1 VRPRDDLSENEI
13 SVVLDE
19 LKAQSSM
26 IMMIFRFFLQ
36 SGEYQFFLRRLKNVV
51 MTKASLS
58 EIGLNENNKPNSY
71 PQQNYSS
78 FKNANQVQQSDAR
91 FRVKE

>member
-1 VRPRDDLSENEI
+1 
-13 SVVLDE
+13 
-19 LKAQSSM
+19 
-26 IMMIFRFFLQ
+26 
-36 SGEYQFFLRRLKNVV
+36 